1 MKRRSTALR
10 FIVLLVSF
18 GLVGG
23 YVAYRVW
30 AGSDTPQPSDPP
42 IQFSGSKSSPI
53 IRPGPETQS
62 QPESHFVGSKSA
74 RVFEPPPQPT
84 PPGPQ
89 KSDSEELGPV
99 GSKP

>member
-30 AGSDTPQPSDPP
+30 AGSEAPPPGDPP
-42 IQFSGSKSSPI
+42 IQFSGSKSGPMV
-53 IRPGPETQS
+53 RPTPATQP
-62 QPESHFVGSKSA
+62 QTESHFVGSKSA

-84 PPGPQ
+84 PPEEQ
-89 KSDSEELGPV
+89 KTGGEELGPV